1 MGTIPLLE
9 LLLKKL
15 ASPVAD
21 LLLGSSLGL
30 LEGSLLSP
38 ALDVVLHDSALA
50 TLGSL
55 DHFARLLVVSH
66 RILLLVDASPSIL
79 DSLGHALRLL
89 LLLHLLVLVALL
101 LLVFAS
107 FLILVVVVSVLRFGG
122 SDHVALLLHA
132 VGLLAVAVLLI
143 GLSAFACDAAKLLVA
158 LDKLIKRLVVHRVV
172 HLFLGLLCG
181 SSSV

>member
-15 ASPVAD
+15 ASPVSD

-55 DHFARLLVVSH
+55 DHFAGLLVVSH
-66 RILLLVDASPSIL
+66 RILLLVDASSSIL
-79 DSLGHALRLL
+79 DSLGHALRL

-122 SDHVALLLHA
+122 SDHVTLLLHA

-181 SSSV
+181 NSSV

>member
-15 ASPVAD
+15 ASPVSD

-55 DHFARLLVVSH
+55 DHFAGLLVVSH
-66 RILLLVDASPSIL
+66 RILLLVDASSSIL
-79 DSLGHALRLL
+79 DSLGHALR

-122 SDHVALLLHA
+122 SDHVTLLLHA

-181 SSSV
+181 NSSV

>member
-1 MGTIPLLE
+1 MGSIPPLE

-15 ASPVAD
+15 ASPVSD

-55 DHFARLLVVSH
+55 DHFAGLLVVSH
-66 RILLLVDASPSIL
+66 RILLLVDASSSIL
-79 DSLGHALRLL
+79 DSLGHALR

-122 SDHVALLLHA
+122 SDHVTLLLHA

-181 SSSV
+181 NSSV